1 MLKALYYFL
10 ESITVYAIYL
20 FETIGVL
27 VMVYAGL
34 KGVYNLLK
42 RNPHTGVELAKSM
55 ATALQF
61 KLGGEILRTVIIREM
76 NEILLVGGI
85 ILLRSALTLLIH
97 WELRNSAT
105 QEAIIQQKKEEPQ
118 TEPASPT
125 AMVSEQQ
132 PVAFPTEDPS
142 AQAEPLPRT
151 ESTEPYHKESLS
163 CE

>member
-1 MLKALYYFL
+1 MLKALYYLL
-10 ESITVYAIYL
+10 ENITVYAIYL
-20 FETIGVL
+20 FETVGVL

-97 WELRNSAT
+97 WELRNSAA
-105 QEAIIQQKKEEPQ
+105 QEAIAQQEKENQFAE
-118 TEPASPT
+118 ESFPATILSEKQPET
-125 AMVSEQQ
+125 VSAERK
-132 PVAFPTEDPS
+132 S
-142 AQAEPLPRT
+142 AQTGQLPRT
-151 ESTEPYHKESLS
+151 ETTEQYHGEPLS